1 MHGEWSDVL
10 FVLMLYLNFADFRD
24 ITFNHNI
31 LIYTEQNRSL
41 LDIKD
46 KELMVIN
53 TQKHIL

>member
-1 MHGEWSDVL
+1 
-10 FVLMLYLNFADFRD
+10 MLYLNFADFRD